1 MTPKYRLKG
10 MDRSTYLEPTLE
22 ELLSEEI
29 TQALMAADRVDGDAL
44 VAMLAEVAS
53 SRRHWVPL
61 QPESVDSC
69 GNAVE

>member
-1 MTPKYRLKG
+1 LKG

-44 VAMLAEVAS
+44 VAMLMEVAS

-61 QPESVDSC
+61 QPEPVDPC
-69 GNAVE
+69 GTAVE